1 MKRIRTLIPL
11 FSAVFA
17 ITFLIS
23 ACSAFGSGGQSA
35 AGTAAAQTVAAV
47 ETGTAIA
54 QLESDATK
62 LAQTETAQAMPTN
75 TPMPTPT
82 PTPTNTP
89 NPTEEGGG
97 NVCNFAGF
105 VEDVTIADRTV
116 LEPNATFTKVWRL
129 KNLGECEWTTNYKV
143 VFVSGYQ
150 MDAPTES
157 PLPEN
162 VAPGQEVDISLN
174 MVAPGSPGAY
184 TGYWEIK
191 SDNGETFGVG
201 QDGKVPFWV
210 RIRVT
215 EDEKAVVYNFAENAC
230 QAGWESSVVSNISC
244 PSSENTT
251 KGFMQPL
258 DQVKLEDGVTYNEPA
273 ILTYPD
279 AGESGYMVGAYP
291 SIKIQSGDHFQA
303 TIGCQYG
310 ATDCNVSYTLRV
322 ILSGDKYDLLG
333 QWHEVYEGLY
343 YPVDVDLSAYAGM
356 DVQVVL
362 SVIAEDNTSQNFAIW
377 LNPQIVREAN

>member
-1 MKRIRTLIPL
+1 MKRIQKIIPL
-11 FSAVFA
+11 FSALFA
-17 ITFLIS
+17 LTFLIS
-23 ACSAFGSGGQSA
+23 ACSAFGSGSQNA

-47 ETGTAIA
+47 ETQTAVA
-54 QLESDATK
+54 QLESDATQ

-82 PTPTNTP
+82 PTLTP
-89 NPTEEGGG
+89 NPIDEGEG

-105 VEDVTIADRTV
+105 IEDVTIEDRTV
-116 LEPNATFTKVWRL
+116 MEPNATFTKVWRL
-129 KNLGECEWTTNYKV
+129 KNLGECEWTTGYQV

-150 MDAPTES
+150 MDAPVDS
-157 PLPEN
+157 LLPEN

-174 MVAPGSPGAY
+174 MVAPNSPGSY
-184 TGYWEIK
+184 TGYWELE
-191 SDNGETFGVG
+191 SDQGEVFGVG

-210 RIRVT
+210 RIQVT
-215 EDEKAVVYNFAENAC
+215 ENEKNVIYNFAENAC
-230 QAGWESSVVSNISC
+230 QAGWESSVDSNISC

-251 KGFMQPL
+251 KGFIQPL
-258 DQVKLEDGVTYNEPA
+258 DKAELEDSVTYNEPA

-279 AGESGYMVGAYP
+279 AGESGFMVGAYP
-291 SIKIQSGDHFQA
+291 SIKIQNGDHFQA

-310 ATDCNVSYTLRV
+310 APDCNVSYTLRV
-322 ILSGDKYDLLG
+322 ITSGEKYDLLG

-343 YPVDVDLSAYAGM
+343 YPVDVDLSNYAGQE
-356 DVQVVL
+356 VQVVL
-362 SVIAEDNTSQNFAIW
+362 SVIAEDDASQNYAIW